1 MALLLANVRSF
12 GFRSSLL
19 VPLALALLLS
29 LLSSPGPA
37 AARGLEML
45 PGVAERVAPSRHDRG
60 VAFGGGQIDPK
71 LDLSAGYDD
80 NILATETNALQDARF
95 QIDPSLGYRKKGS
108 SYSVSTGAF
117 LSSRLYAEET
127 SQDNLDWG
135 VGGLGELNVL
145 PHADLRA
152 MVGYQY
158 LTDPRGG
165 INPPV
170 EAGSS
175 APWAPTPTP
184 SQYGLIQSSVAGD
197 YTLGDFELSLVA
209 KLQVYDYNSANQ
221 KYRNREVYSLTGQ
234 VAYTFLPGYSVFARA
249 TNTKTDFNNLSAPLP
264 PPAAPG
270 IQVSQDND
278 GERFAVGFASQISH
292 AISGEAYVGYLVQRY
307 DSNAFEK
314 IDGVLFYADLE
325 WTPSASTSIR
335 LKASREV
342 VDANTLQSGGILYS
356 VWGIEA
362 EHQTLEHLGLKAG
375 FSYYDGD
382 YVGAP
387 RDDHGYL
394 FSLSADY
401 RLSAMASLDL
411 RYDYDDRDSN
421 QAGEDYT
428 RNQVSLGVKL
438 EY

>member
-1 MALLLANVRSF
+1 MPVF
-12 GFRSSLL
+12 GSARDGSFRSSLYPR
-19 VPLALALLLS
+19 VGLLL
-29 LLSSPGPA
+29 LLACLVDPPPTA
-37 AARGLEML
+37 AQELQLL
-45 PGVAERVAPSRHDRG
+45 PGVAESVAPSSEDRG
-60 VAFGGGQIDPK
+60 VPLGGGRVDPK
-71 LDLSAGYDD
+71 LDLSTGYDD
-80 NILATETNALQDARF
+80 NILATETNTLQDARF
-95 QIDPSLGYRKKGS
+95 QIDPSLGYRKEGS

-135 VGGLGELNVL
+135 VGGMGELDAIPQTN
-145 PHADLRA
+145 LRA

-170 EAGSS
+170 QA
-175 APWAPTPTP
+175 PTP
-184 SQYGLIQSSVAGD
+184 SQYGLIQSSVAGG

-221 KYRNREVYSLTGQ
+221 KYRNREVYGLTGQ
-234 VAYTFLPGYSVFARA
+234 IAYTFLPGYSVFVRA

-264 PPAAPG
+264 PPASPG
-270 IQVSQDND
+270 NQVSQDND
-278 GERFAVGFASQISH
+278 GERFAAGFASQITH
-292 AISGEAYVGYLVQRY
+292 TISGEAYVGYLVQRY
-307 DSNAFEK
+307 TSTAFKK
-314 IDGVLFYADLE
+314 IDGVLFHVDLK
-325 WTPSASTSIR
+325 WAPSRNTSVW

-362 EHQTLEHLGLKAG
+362 EHQVWAHLRLKAG
-375 FSYYDGD
+375 FSYYSGD
-382 YVGAP
+382 YVGSP

-394 FSLSADY
+394 LSLRADY
-401 RLSAMASLDL
+401 RLSSHASLDL
-411 RYDYDDRDSN
+411 HYLYDDRDSN

>member
-1 MALLLANVRSF
+1 MLAFESSRSF
-12 GFRSSLL
+12 GFSPSLSTQL
-19 VPLALALLLS
+19 FLALVLAS
-29 LLSSPGPA
+29 LLSTDPA
-37 AARGLEML
+37 SAQGLELL
-45 PGVAERVAPSRHDRG
+45 PGVAERVAPSSQDGG
-60 VAFGGGQIDPK
+60 VALGGGRIDPK
-71 LDLSAGYDD
+71 LDLSTGYDD
-80 NILATETNALQDARF
+80 NILATETNTLQDARF

-108 SYSVSTGAF
+108 FYSLATGAF

-135 VGGLGELNVL
+135 VGGSGEINVL
-145 PHADLRA
+145 PQADLRA

-170 EAGSS
+170 QA
-175 APWAPTPTP
+175 PTP

-221 KYRNREVYSLTGQ
+221 KYRSREVYSLTGQ
-234 VAYTFLPGYSVFARA
+234 IAYTFLPGYSVFVRA

-270 IQVSQDND
+270 TQVSQDND
-278 GERFAVGFASQISH
+278 GERFAVGLASQITH
-292 AISGEAYVGYLVQRY
+292 TISGEAYVGYLVQRY
-307 DSNAFEK
+307 NSDVFEK
-314 IDGVLFYADLE
+314 IDGVLFHVDLK
-325 WTPSASTSIR
+325 WAPSSKTSVW
-335 LKASREV
+335 LKGSREV

-362 EHQTLEHLGLKAG
+362 EHQVLEQLRLKAG
-375 FSYYDGD
+375 FSYYSGD
-382 YVGAP
+382 YVGSP

-394 FSLSADY
+394 FSLRTDY
-401 RLSAMASLDL
+401 RISSIASLDL
-411 RYDYDDRDSN
+411 HYIYDDRDSN
-421 QAGEDYT
+421 QPGEDYT

-438 EY
+438 QY